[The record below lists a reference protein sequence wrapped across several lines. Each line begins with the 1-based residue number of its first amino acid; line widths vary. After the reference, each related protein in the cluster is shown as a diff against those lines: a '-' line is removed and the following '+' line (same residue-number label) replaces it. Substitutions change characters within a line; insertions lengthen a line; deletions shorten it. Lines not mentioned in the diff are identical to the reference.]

1 MRPRRPNVGYATMP
15 AGWRAILLVLAAAAI
30 VGSWAAAHTIA
41 ATATQAATVQAA
53 PTKPAPPTQAPP
65 AKAPATVVPGTCLQC
80 HGALTKQATVHVPAA
95 DDCLTCHTQQ
105 GKEHR
110 FTLAAPG
117 AALCTTC
124 HEVITPSDKFVHG
137 PVAAGDCLTCHDPH
151 SAPNPKLLRAKGSAL
166 CETCHV
172 EIKAKLAESRFQH
185 APVREDC
192 AKCHNPHGSPFKYQ
206 LRAEGASLCVSCHK
220 DLARGIAAA
229 AVKHD
234 AVTMD
239 RQCLN
244 CHEAHAANVR
254 PQLRSA
260 TMPLCLKCHDRE
272 VAAPG
277 GTLRNIKAWL
287 DTNPVAHGPIRQ
299 QDCVA
304 CHKPHASEHFR
315 LLKQDYPSK
324 FYSPFDPQNYA
335 LCFGCHQPDLAKVER
350 TTTVTG
356 FRDGDRNLHFLHVN
370 RPEKGRTCRSC
381 HEVHA
386 STRPKHIRENVPYGS
401 WALPINYESAENG
414 GRCAPGCHMPV
425 EYRRTPKEAPRR

>member
-1 MRPRRPNVGYATMP
+1 MHA
-15 AGWRAILLVLAAAAI
+15 AGWRAILLLFAAAAL

-41 ATATQAATVQAA
+41 ATATQATVQAA

-65 AKAPATVVPGTCLQC
+65 PKAPATVAPGSCLQC
-80 HGALTKQATVHVPAA
+80 HGALTKQATVHPPAA
-95 DDCLTCHTQQ
+95 DDCSTCHTQQ

-117 AALCTTC
+117 AELCTTC

-137 PVAAGDCLTCHDPH
+137 PVAVGDCLTCHDPH
-151 SAPNPKLLRAKGSAL
+151 GAANPKLLRAKGSAL
-166 CETCHV
+166 CETCHIEV
-172 EIKAKLAESRFQH
+172 KAKLAESRFQH
-185 APVREDC
+185 APVSEDC

-220 DLARGIAAA
+220 DLARGITAA

-254 PQLRSA
+254 PLLRSA

-277 GTLRNIKAWL
+277 GTLKNIKAWL
-287 DTNPVAHGPIRQ
+287 DANPVAHGPIRQ

-315 LLKQDYPSK
+315 LLKQDYPAK
-324 FYSPFDPQNYA
+324 FYSPFEPRNYE
-335 LCFGCHQPDLAKVER
+335 LCFSCHQADLVKVER

-370 RPEKGRTCRSC
+370 RTEKGRTCRAC
-381 HEVHA
+381 HEVHS
-386 STRPKHIRENVPYGS
+386 STKPKHIRENVPYGS
-401 WALPINYESAENG
+401 WALPINYESAEGG

-425 EYRRTPKEAPRR
+425 EYRRTSKEAPRR